1 MLSMCLH
8 YSRLDCYMWP
18 PCVTAWSSP
27 NPTRDVI
34 TPFAASLVHAGV
46 KSQIN
51 LRLPTGLC
59 SRVTSAICLRRLCNW
74 GTRLNDSPAWIRPV
88 TKDKTRSAVVEINSL
103 KTKWTAELG
112 GGGVRRVRLVL
123 DTPLT
128 LLVFSVKI
136 YFFRVRGPVDL
147 GATLRPV

>member
-1 MLSMCLH
+1 MCFH
-8 YSRLDCYMWP
+8 YSRLDCYRWP
-18 PCVTAWSSP
+18 PCVTAYYWSSP

-51 LRLPTGLC
+51 RRLLTGLC
-59 SRVTSAICLRRLCNW
+59 SRVTPAICLTRLSNW

-88 TKDKTRSAVVEINSL
+88 TEDKTRSAVVEINSL

-112 GGGVRRVRLVL
+112 VGRAPSAPGAGHATDCNCCLFATCQVAVCFSISLVV
-123 DTPLT
+123 PQ
-128 LLVFSVKI
+128 
-136 YFFRVRGPVDL
+136 L
-147 GATLRPV
+147 GK